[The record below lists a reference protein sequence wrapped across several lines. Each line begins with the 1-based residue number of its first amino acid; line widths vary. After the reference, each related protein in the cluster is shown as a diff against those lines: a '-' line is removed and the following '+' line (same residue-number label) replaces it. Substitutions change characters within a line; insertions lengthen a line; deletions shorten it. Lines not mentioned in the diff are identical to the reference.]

1 MHRTCQTGFTH
12 GFSLRRNQRV
22 QFVAHLV
29 TRDAQY
35 VGAMGALGA
44 HERRTLVAVCEVMI
58 PAGRVLT
65 AADAATMTRIEEDVA
80 RGGTPALRA
89 LQATLWMLDAMA
101 FANKSRLFASL
112 PAGDRATLLER
123 WIADAAMPIRLAL
136 RALAAMVKSAY
147 FEDARPV
154 EIFGN
159 EALLPIAEESA
170 RWMSQMTDG
179 ANVSKDCELDAD
191 VVIVGTG
198 AGGAPVAYELAA
210 RGHAVLLLEE
220 GRYFGRHEFRRR
232 PTETTRAA
240 FRDGGMTFAMGNILA
255 PVWVGVTVGGTTTV
269 NSGTCY
275 RTPARTLGMWRDELG
290 LPMMTEAHLEPYFA
304 KVESVLGIAPSEPE
318 HMGGGARVMARGAEK
333 LGVHFVPIRRN
344 APGCDGQGRCVFGCP
359 TGAKRST
366 NVSYIP
372 MALERG
378 ASLYARTRVDE
389 ILIEG
394 GRVAGV
400 RAKTSGGATV
410 TVRARFTVLACG
422 TLMTPLLL
430 QASGLCK
437 KSTMLGQNL
446 SIHPAGG
453 VLALFD
459 ERIDMQKG
467 VPQSAA
473 IDEWKDEGMMLEESG
488 QPPEVAALA
497 LPLVG
502 RRFVEVFEQY
512 PHLSSFGYMIQDTSR
527 GRVRRGWGGRLS
539 ISYSMN
545 EVDTRRFQRCA
556 EAVVELY
563 LASGARAVYPGVRG
577 FDEIRDADGLAK
589 LRATKLRAGDFTTS
603 AVHPLGT
610 ARMGTNPARSV
621 VGPDHQAHDIKDLYV
636 IDGSAV
642 PSSLGVNPQV
652 TIMALATRAADI
664 LDERLH

>member
-1 MHRTCQTGFTH
+1 M
-12 GFSLRRNQRV
+12 
-22 QFVAHLV
+22 
-29 TRDAQY
+29 
-35 VGAMGALGA
+35 ALGD
-44 HERRTLVAVCEVMI
+44 HERRILTAVCEVMI
-58 PAGRVLT
+58 PAGRVLP
-65 AADAATMTRIEEDVA
+65 AAGAATVARIEEDVA
-80 RGGTPALRA
+80 RGGTSALRA
-89 LQATLWMLDAMA
+89 LQATLWMVDAMT
-101 FANKSRLFASL
+101 FASRSRTFAPL
-112 PAGDRATLLER
+112 PAEDRAALLDR
-123 WIADAAMPIRLAL
+123 WISDAAMPIRLAL
-136 RALAAMVKSAY
+136 RALAAMVKGAHL
-147 FEDARPV
+147 DIARPP

-159 EALLPIAEESA
+159 ESLLPIAEESA

-179 ANVSKDCELDAD
+179 ANVTEDAELEVD

-220 GRYFGRHEFRRR
+220 GRWFGRHEFRKR

-275 RTPARTLGMWRDELG
+275 RTPARTLRAWRDELG
-290 LPMMTEAHLEPYFA
+290 LPMMTDAHLEPYFD
-304 KVESVLGIAPSEPE
+304 KVESVLGIAPSAPE
-318 HMGGGARVMARGAEK
+318 HMGGGARVIARGAEK
-333 LGVHFVPIRRN
+333 LGVRFAPIRRN

-366 NVSYIP
+366 NVSYVP

-378 ASLYARTRVDE
+378 AALYSRTCVDE
-389 ILIEG
+389 ILVEN
-394 GRVAGV
+394 GRAAGV
-400 RAKTSGGATV
+400 RAKTTGGATL

-430 QASGLCK
+430 QSNGLCK
-437 KSTMLGQNL
+437 SSGMVGKNL

-502 RRFVEVFEQY
+502 RRFVDVFEQY
-512 PHLSSFGYMIQDTSR
+512 PHLSSFGYMIKDTSR
-527 GRVRRGWGGRLS
+527 GLVRRGWGGRLS

-545 EVDTRRFQRCA
+545 EDDVRRFQRCA
-556 EAVVELY
+556 ESVVELY

-577 FDEIRDADGLAK
+577 FDEIRDTDGLAK

-610 ARMGTNPARSV
+610 ARMGTDPRKSV
-621 VGPDHQAHDIKDLYV
+621 VGPDHQAHDMKDLYV

-664 LDERLH
+664 LDERLS